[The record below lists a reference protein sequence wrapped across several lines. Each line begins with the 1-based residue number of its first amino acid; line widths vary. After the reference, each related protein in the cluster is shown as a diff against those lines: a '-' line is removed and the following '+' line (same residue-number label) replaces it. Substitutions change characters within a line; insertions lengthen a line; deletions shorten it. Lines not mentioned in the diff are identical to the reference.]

1 MSDMISIILSIL
13 DYENF
18 CKDNLVE
25 SAENPL
31 DDQPG
36 AEVKPL
42 HEMCILIDI
51 TLCSCVL

>member
-1 MSDMISIILSIL
+1 MISTILSIFGH
-13 DYENF
+13 ENF

-31 DDQPG
+31 DGQPG

-42 HEMCILIDI
+42 HEMCIFW
-51 TLCSCVL
+51 

>member
-1 MSDMISIILSIL
+1 MISIILSIL
-13 DYENF
+13 DHENF

-31 DDQPG
+31 GYQPG

-42 HEMCILIDI
+42 HEMYIF
-51 TLCSCVL
+51 